1 MPIANHKSKLV
12 HRPSGGIANRKF
24 KACLCLLIV
33 AVLVA
38 MLSCPPA
45 GPVKQTKNS
54 KLKTQNYEGVTV
66 FLTGN
71 ELGALK
77 PCGCS
82 GGQLGGLDRRR
93 AVFASVPKQKRLIVD
108 TGGLVKSD
116 SEQDLIK
123 FSIIMQAFG
132 LLGYDV
138 VNLTEK
144 DIEIGKNLGLLDS
157 IGSSFNTISSYG
169 NANVKLPVKFTK
181 RLRMRNGIVAITVA
195 AFDMES
201 SHPEQIA
208 EFFAP
213 YRSSR
218 SVNIAILNR
227 RASAIIG
234 SIARISPVVDC
245 LIVPAE
251 SDEPMVVGDPNKRP
265 LVFSVGRFGRYV
277 SRLQITDGSEKDRL
291 KISFSAIPVTEDL
304 PQEKSLVELYN
315 AYQQIVKDSN
325 LLEKWGRFALP
336 NGLKYTGSESCKSCH
351 EYEYEKWSSEPHS
364 RAYATLQSAGSQF
377 DPECVVCHTVGMKY
391 ESGFV
396 SEEKAAYLKNVGCEN
411 CHGPGSEHIRT
422 IGKTTSTEPKSQ
434 CLDCHTP
441 EQSSHYAGNEQ
452 LYLEKIIHWQEPNA
466 PGDVKKEGSSVS
478 ARPSL
483 DERKD

>member
-1 MPIANHKSKLV
+1 MPIVNHKSKLV
-12 HRPSGGIANRKF
+12 RRPCGGILPARRSAGENRKF
-24 KACLCLLIV
+24 KVCLCLLIA
-33 AVLVA
+33 AVWCLAA
-38 MLSCPPA
+38 MSTCSPQ
-45 GPVKQTKNS
+45 G
-54 KLKTQNYEGVTV
+54 KLKTQDSKLETVGEVTI

-82 GGQLGGLDRRR
+82 GGQLGGFDRRL

-108 TGGLVKSD
+108 TGGLVKSN

-123 FSIIMQAFG
+123 FNIMIQAFG

-138 VNLTEK
+138 VSLTEK
-144 DIEIGKNLGLLDS
+144 DMKTAQNLGLLPNLIVGFIS
-157 IGSSFNTISSYG
+157 PYGSGERIAGRFQNRYLLKSKYITIS
-169 NANVKLPVKFTK
+169 VLT
-181 RLRMRNGIVAITVA
+181 
-195 AFDMES
+195 FDVDTS
-201 SHPEQIA
+201 PIEQIKNA
-208 EFFAP
+208 FTREPAQQ
-213 YRSSR
+213 
-218 SVNIAILNR
+218 SVNILIINR
-227 RASAIIG
+227 CDDTIIS
-234 SIARISPVVDC
+234 SIANLGNVDC
-245 LIVPAE
+245 IVCPAE
-251 SDEPMVVGDPNKRP
+251 SDEPMVIGDPNERP

-277 SRLQITDGSEKDRL
+277 SRLQITDGSEKNRL
-291 KISFSAIPVTEDL
+291 KISFSAIPVTENL
-304 PQEKSLVELYN
+304 PKEKLLIELYK
-315 AYQQIVKDSN
+315 AYQQLVKDSK
-325 LLEKWGRFALP
+325 LLEKLGRFALP

-396 SEEKAAYLKNVGCEN
+396 SQESTAHLKDVGCET

-422 IGKTTSTEPKSQ
+422 LGKAKSSEPKSQ

-452 LYLEKIIHWQEPNA
+452 LYLEKIIHWGEPNA
-466 PGDVKKEGSSVS
+466 PGDVKKEGS
-478 ARPSL
+478 
-483 DERKD
+483 RKD

>member
-1 MPIANHKSKLV
+1 MPIVNHKSKILPA
-12 HRPSGGIANRKF
+12 RRSAGENRRF
-24 KACLCLLIV
+24 KACLCLPIV
-33 AVLVA
+33 GVWCLAA
-38 MLSCPPA
+38 MSTCSPQ
-45 GPVKQTKNS
+45 G
-54 KLKTQNYEGVTV
+54 KLKTQDSKLATV
-66 FLTGN
+66 DEVSIFLTGN

-82 GGQLGGLDRRR
+82 GGQLGGLDRRS
-93 AVFASVPKQKRLIVD
+93 AVFAGVPKQKRLIVD
-108 TGGLVKSD
+108 TGGLVQSD
-116 SEQDLIK
+116 SEQELIK
-123 FSIIMQAFG
+123 FNIIMHAFG

-144 DIEIGKNLGLLDS
+144 DIEIGKNLGLLGS
-157 IGSSFNTISSYG
+157 IGSSFNIISSYG
-169 NANVKLPVKFTK
+169 RPDVKVPVKFTK

-227 RASAIIG
+227 CASAIIG
-234 SIARISPVVDC
+234 SIARIAPVVDC
-245 LIVPAE
+245 LVCPAE
-251 SDEPMVVGDPNKRP
+251 SDEPMVIGDPNKRP
-265 LVFSVGRFGRYV
+265 LIFSVGRFGRYV

-291 KISFSAIPVTEDL
+291 KISFSAIPVTENL
-304 PQEKSLVELYN
+304 PQEKLLIELYKS
-315 AYQQIVKDSN
+315 YQQLVKDSK
-325 LLEKWGRFALP
+325 LLEKLGRFALP

-364 RAYATLQSAGSQF
+364 RAYATLQSVGSQF

-396 SEEKAAYLKNVGCEN
+396 SQESTAHLKNVGCET

-422 IGKTTSTEPKSQ
+422 LGKAKSTEPKSQ

-452 LYLEKIIHWQEPNA
+452 LYLEKIIHWGEPNA
-466 PGDVKKEGSSVS
+466 CGDVKKEGSQ
-478 ARPSL
+478 
-483 DERKD
+483 KD